1 GAPPVPTRTPHAT
14 ERSRRK
20 GLMRMALEKTALSID
35 ELEAQYAAELPEREM
50 LSLVTIIITNVLNN
64 LSVDIQVK
72 NNNVAVQVCAVINIL
87 NQNIGTNLTC
97 DIRQ

>member
-1 GAPPVPTRTPHAT
+1 
-14 ERSRRK
+14 
-20 GLMRMALEKTALSID
+20 MRMALEKTALSID

>member
-1 GAPPVPTRTPHAT
+1 
-14 ERSRRK
+14 
-20 GLMRMALEKTALSID
+20 MALEKTALSID